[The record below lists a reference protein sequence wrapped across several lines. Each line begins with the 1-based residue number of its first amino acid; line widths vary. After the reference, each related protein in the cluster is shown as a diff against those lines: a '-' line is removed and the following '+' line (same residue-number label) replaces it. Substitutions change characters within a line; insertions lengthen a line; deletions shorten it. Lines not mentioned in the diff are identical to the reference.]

1 VIVVLMLLVQTL
13 ELKARERTG
22 GAIKAL
28 LELATKTANHLT
40 AGGQEESR

>member
-1 VIVVLMLLVQTL
+1 MIVVLVLLVQTL

-28 LELATKTANHLT
+28 LELATKTANHLI
-40 AGGQEESR
+40 AGG